1 MSAEERKAYPF
12 AIVGFF
18 VTDKPVNEAF
28 NEDVSPE
35 EIEEIQEMIKKV
47 IFKEDVDLAI
57 APFVVPPDQ
66 VHDALQ
72 QLGEALFG
80 GEQEDG

>member
-18 VTDKPVNEAF
+18 VTDKPVEESF
-28 NEDVSPE
+28 KEDINPDD
-35 EIEEIQEMIKKV
+35 IEKIQEMIKEI
-47 IFKEDVDLAI
+47 IFKEGVDLAI

-66 VHDALQ
+66 VNEALQ

-80 GEQEDG
+80 GEQENG

>member
-18 VTDKPVNEAF
+18 VTDKPVDEAF
-28 NEDVSPE
+28 KEDINPDD
-35 EIEEIQEMIKKV
+35 IEKIQEMIKGV
-47 IFKEDVDLAI
+47 IFKEGVDLAI

-66 VHDALQ
+66 VHEALQ

-80 GEQEDG
+80 GEQEDD